1 MKKSSLLILSV
12 CVLGF
17 IPLNAQTK
25 KTAKKPLVVAK
36 TEVVAAPV
44 VAEVKQEP
52 TKAEE
57 PKVVAEEP
65 KAEEKKSG
73 LGGFFK
79 KMKDKV
85 SSAVKSDEK
94 TESKTDDSKKSEVAT
109 SSKKEEPIK
118 KKGSS
123 KKSGN
128 FTTVWETQFENKA
141 ERIAMVSWDGTIVI
155 GTDDNSASAIDGDGK
170 PLWDGDYKK
179 MTTNKTN
186 KCEKQFAVFKDGGG
200 YLFLFDSRTLG
211 KDRVACLN
219 MKTGKELWNSEEYQ
233 DLIPKGKN
241 EDNSFADDGE
251 LETVKFIFELNAFLI
266 SQRNS
271 VILVNAD
278 NGNKIWETTRFK
290 GGIGKYIYSAEKN
303 EIIMI
308 NFKPTALGALF
319 SGFKNQLVRINAAN
333 GDIVWDVT
341 FRGTIEKELVTRRA
355 IVEMWLKK
363 DKLFLN
369 INGLM
374 VFDYESGKELWQ
386 ATFETDVEQSS
397 GSSLFGG
404 KKRTKIYRTI
414 ADPIYTDDA
423 VYLVMLGNRDK
434 TKYVQKH
441 EINTGKLLW
450 TSEKITGA
458 LAIPNVYKAGNKI
471 MVQIGG
477 KVQVQELRYEEATNA
492 TASAISGLGGFGGG
506 GSAKQWVPYMFSDYR
521 AQKNGVLALDD
532 ATGATSWRSER
543 FDKRITDLIINED
556 KTVFVG
562 DGDEFYGYDV
572 ATGNQLFD
580 VKHNDA
586 KVGKATDVIDFDDK
600 VVVISEKGLAAY
612 FKKDGKRVYATEK
625 LRGIDGW
632 YKIKDNFFLRDQ
644 RNSKNII
651 HGINM
656 ETGETKGSVQ
666 SKGKGGNPQFG
677 DGIDI
682 TKDGEYIFAFKGKK
696 VEKIKVN
703 N

>member
-1 MKKSSLLILSV
+1 MKKSLTLLAATLLFANV
-12 CVLGF
+12 A
-17 IPLNAQTK
+17 NAQFGNLLNK
-25 KTAKKPLVVAK
+25 IKGKKPDETTK
-36 TEVVAAPV
+36 TEN
-44 VAEVKQEP
+44 
-52 TKAEE
+52 T
-57 PKVVAEEP
+57 
-65 KAEEKKSG
+65 
-73 LGGFFK
+73 
-79 KMKDKV
+79 
-85 SSAVKSDEK
+85 
-94 TESKTDDSKKSEVAT
+94 T
-109 SSKKEEPIK
+109 STEPIK
-118 KKGSS
+118 KKGCA

-128 FTTVWETQFENKA
+128 FSTVWEAQFENKSD
-141 ERIAMVSWDGTIVI
+141 RIAMVSWDGTIVI
-155 GTDDNSASAIDGDGK
+155 GTDENSASALNGDGK

-200 YLFLFDSRTLG
+200 YLFLFDSRTMG
-211 KDRVACLN
+211 KDRVACLD
-219 MKTGKELWNSEEYQ
+219 MKSGKELWNSEEYQ
-233 DLIPKGKN
+233 DLVPKGKN

-278 NGNKIWETTRFK
+278 SGAKIWETTRFK

-303 EIIMI
+303 EIVLI

-333 GDIVWDVT
+333 GDIVWETT
-341 FRGTIEKELVTRRA
+341 FRGTIEKELVTRRS

-374 VFDYESGKELWQ
+374 VFDYATGKEIWV
-386 ATFETDVEQSS
+386 ATFETDVESTNGGNS
-397 GSSLFGG
+397 IFGG

-414 ADPIYTDDA
+414 ADPIYTDNA

-434 TKYVQKH
+434 TKYIEKH
-441 EINTGKLLW
+441 DINSGKLLW

-506 GSAKQWVPYMFSDYR
+506 GAAKQWVPYIYSDYR

-532 ATGATSWRSER
+532 ATGTTSWRSER

-600 VVVISEKGLAAY
+600 VVVVSEKGLAAY
-612 FKKDGKRVYATEK
+612 FKKDGSRAYATEK

-632 YKIKDNFFLRDQ
+632 YKINGNFFLRDQ